1 MKKLWIKCIAICII
15 SFSLYFLN
23 LMNSFVISDKLL
35 NFPALSAYNKNNFE
49 KCSSKVT
56 KIGFLKTH
64 KCSSTTLQ
72 NILIRFAIFN
82 NLNIVLPQ
90 LFVDFNAM
98 QAK

>member
-1 MKKLWIKCIAICII
+1 
-15 SFSLYFLN
+15 
-23 LMNSFVISDKLL
+23 MNSFVISDKILS
-35 NFPALSAYNKNNFE
+35 FPTLSAYTTSQNINNKNNFK

-98 QAK
+98 QAKLF

>member
-1 MKKLWIKCIAICII
+1 
-15 SFSLYFLN
+15 
-23 LMNSFVISDKLL
+23 MNSFMISDKIL
-35 NFPALSAYNKNNFE
+35 NFPVLSAYYNTNNLN